1 MVPPEKT
8 YLNHKMKLL
17 GVLNELH
24 NFRYALWIL
33 TILFTFLVAFGPSEG
48 SLGMTGKILLGLF
61 ASLLGLYLVLK
72 YNYKRNKKKESE
84 KVDSND

>member
-1 MVPPEKT
+1 
-8 YLNHKMKLL
+8 MKLL

-48 SLGMTGKILLGLF
+48 SLGMTGRILLGLF
-61 ASLLGLYLVLK
+61 AFLLGLYLLLK
-72 YNYKRNKKKESE
+72 YNYKRNKRREADKLN
-84 KVDSND
+84 SNN

>member
-1 MVPPEKT
+1 
-8 YLNHKMKLL
+8 MKLL

-33 TILFTFLVAFGPSEG
+33 TVLFTFLVAFGPSDG

-61 ASLLGLYLVLK
+61 AFFLVLYLLLK
-72 YNYKRNKKKESE
+72 YNYKRNKRKETRGS
-84 KVDSND
+84 DSRS

>member
-1 MVPPEKT
+1 
-8 YLNHKMKLL
+8 MKLL

-33 TILFTFLVAFGPSEG
+33 TVLFTFLVAFGPSDG

-61 ASLLGLYLVLK
+61 ASLLCLYLLLK
-72 YNYKRNKKKESE
+72 YNYKRGKRKEAQKS
-84 KVDSND
+84 KSDN